1 MATNPDTVIE
11 DKILHVLKHFPRVSP
26 SMLQISL
33 GSGIPTALWH
43 PVLEKLIK
51 EGMVH
56 RTQKSVT
63 SPSGRVEAK
72 TIISSEPV
80 TDDDDGDGNVSA

>member
-1 MATNPDTVIE
+1 MVTKSPDTVIE
-11 DKILHVLKHFPRVSP
+11 DKILHILDHFPRVSP

-43 PVLEKLIK
+43 PTLERLIK
-51 EGMVH
+51 EGAIY
-56 RTQKSVT
+56 RTQKSVKGPT
-63 SPSGRVEAK
+63 GRLEAK

-80 TDDDDGDGNVSA
+80 TDADGDV